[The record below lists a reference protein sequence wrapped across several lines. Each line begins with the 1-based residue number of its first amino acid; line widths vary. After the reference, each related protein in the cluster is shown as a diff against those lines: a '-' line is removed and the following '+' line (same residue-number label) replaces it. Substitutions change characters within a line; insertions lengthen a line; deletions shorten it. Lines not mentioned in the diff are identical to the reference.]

1 MFVLRMFINEP
12 QQQGG
17 VEEWW
22 TGSRRS
28 LGRSFFIWTVVTR
41 VKIVAHSRVKDRTNT
56 DKSCI

>member
-1 MFVLRMFINEP
+1 MSRSSRADS
-12 QQQGG
+12 GG
-17 VEEWW
+17 VVDS
-22 TGSRRS
+22 GSRRS